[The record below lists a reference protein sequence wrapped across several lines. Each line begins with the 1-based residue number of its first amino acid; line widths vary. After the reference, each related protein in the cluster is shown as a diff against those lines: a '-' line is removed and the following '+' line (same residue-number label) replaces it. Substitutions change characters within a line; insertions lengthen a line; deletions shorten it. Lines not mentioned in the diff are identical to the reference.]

1 MAISTRNMKGFFY
14 STGLSKYKS
23 PSVQI
28 EDGSE
33 DPEVYW
39 GRAVNYWG
47 NDRVPALA
55 AAVSIGK
62 ENFLCFPPFR
72 LYSTLHTLNAH
83 VKGGSDVG
91 NLGVYHRSGA
101 KLL

>member
-14 STGLSKYKS
+14 LTGLSKYKS

-47 NDRVPALA
+47 NDSVPALSGA
-55 AAVSIGK
+55 HIGK
-62 ENFLCFPPFR
+62 EKFYVFPF
-72 LYSTLHTLNAH
+72 SAHTLPCT
-83 VKGGSDVG
+83 
-91 NLGVYHRSGA
+91 R
-101 KLL
+101 